1 MGCKSN
7 PGRKEI
13 FCDVKGCNKGGF
25 YLPKKLNEHKRDVH
39 GWQ

>member
-25 YLPKKLNEHKRDVH
+25 YLPKKLNEHKRGVH